1 MIISAMMNSSAR
13 GGGTDGCCTTLLLV
27 LEARH
32 LLLADGY
39 DMSTHTVSA
48 EIADPLASRSRDRK
62 LLLEF
67 SHQWHDT
74 GYIDL
79 QLPNCLVEVV
89 EKWCN
94 EPQTG

>member
-48 EIADPLASRSRDRK
+48 EIADPLAS
-62 LLLEF
+62 F
-67 SHQWHDT
+67 
-74 GYIDL
+74 
-79 QLPNCLVEVV
+79 CL
-89 EKWCN
+89 N
-94 EPQTG
+94 SATSGMTLDI